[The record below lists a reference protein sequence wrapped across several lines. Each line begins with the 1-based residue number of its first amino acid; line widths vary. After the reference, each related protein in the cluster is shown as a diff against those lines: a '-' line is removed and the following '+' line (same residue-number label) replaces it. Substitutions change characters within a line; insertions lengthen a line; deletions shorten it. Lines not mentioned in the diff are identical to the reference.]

1 MSTQYEVNISIS
13 SGSDFHQSFFMV
25 NPDFTAT
32 DLTDTIVHGAIA
44 KHPNALNALQE
55 GPIKTTN
62 AILFTTSLPDP
73 QSGHYSVELSAEQTE
88 KLEEGKYVYSV
99 VIEYPDNR
107 IVEATSGLVFVSK
120 AFGLVRN
127 LQTDE

>member
-1 MSTQYEVNISIS
+1 MASQYEVNIVIT
-13 SGSDFHQSFFMV
+13 SGTDFNQSYWMA

-32 DLTDTIVHGAIA
+32 DLTGCKVFGAIA
-44 KHPNALNALQE
+44 KHSNALNALQE
-55 GPIKTTN
+55 GTKTTN
-62 AILFTTSLPDP
+62 AITFGTSLPDAAA
-73 QSGHYSVELSAEQTE
+73 GHYAISLDALETD

-99 VIEYPDNR
+99 VIQFPDDR

-127 LQTDE
+127 LETYE

>member
-1 MSTQYEVNISIS
+1 MATQYEVNIAINA
-13 SGSDFHQSFFMV
+13 GTDFNQSFFLA

-32 DLTDTIVHGAIA
+32 DLTGCLVFGGIA
-44 KHPNALNALQE
+44 KHSNAIDALKE
-55 GPIKTTN
+55 GDKTT
-62 AILFTTSLPDP
+62 AATLFETSIPDP
-73 QSGHYSVELSAEQTE
+73 QSGHYAIALDALETD

-99 VIEYPDNR
+99 IIQFPDDR
-107 IVEATSGLVFVSK
+107 LVEATSGLVFVSK

>member
-1 MSTQYEVNISIS
+1 MATKYEVNIGITA
-13 SGSDFHQSFFMV
+13 GADFHQSFFLA

-32 DLTDTIVHGAIA
+32 DLTGCTVYGAIA
-44 KHPNALNALQE
+44 KHSNALDALQE
-55 GPIKTTN
+55 GVKTTN
-62 AILFTTSLPDP
+62 AILFTGSLPDP
-73 QSGHYSVELSAEQTE
+73 TSGHYAVELDAVETD

-99 VIEYPDNR
+99 VIQFPDLR

-127 LQTDE
+127 LVTDE

>member
-1 MSTQYEVNISIS
+1 MATQYEVNIAITA
-13 SGSDFHQSFFMV
+13 GADFHQSFFMA

-32 DLTDTIVHGAIA
+32 DLTDCVVYGAIA
-44 KHPNALNALQE
+44 KHSNALDALQE
-55 GPIKTTN
+55 GVKTTN
-62 AILFTTSLPDP
+62 AILFSTSLPDP
-73 QSGHYSVELSAEQTE
+73 SAGHYAVELSALETE

-99 VIEYPDNR
+99 VIQFPDER

-127 LQTDE
+127 LVTDE